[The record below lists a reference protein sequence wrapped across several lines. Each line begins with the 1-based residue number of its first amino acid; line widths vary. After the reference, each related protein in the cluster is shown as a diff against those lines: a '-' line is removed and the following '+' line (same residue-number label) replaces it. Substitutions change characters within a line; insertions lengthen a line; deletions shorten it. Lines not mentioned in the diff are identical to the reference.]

1 MCQIL
6 NIERS
11 GFYAWLQEP
20 LSARAKEDQRLLG
33 KIKQFWLES
42 GCSDGYWNITIDL
55 KCDGETCGKNR
66 VHRIMQEASIR
77 AVRGYKRHPG
87 FKGGK
92 VNIAA
97 PNTLNR
103 EFIVDKPDSY
113 WVTDFTYIRTYEG
126 WLYLTV
132 VIDLFSRRVV
142 GWTMKSSPKADLVID
157 ALLMA
162 VWRRRPKLK
171 VLVHSDQGIQYT
183 SSDWRSFLNE
193 HNLEASMSRKGNC
206 HDNAVAESFFSLLK
220 KDRVKRKIYPT
231 RAQARADIF
240 DYIEGFYNPRRNHG
254 TNGGLS
260 PVRYEKQYYQ
270 QLEDV

>member
-1 MCQIL
+1 MCHVL

-11 GFYAWLQEP
+11 GFYAWLKQP
-20 LSARAKEDQRLLG
+20 LSEKAKDDHRLLG

-42 GCSDGYWNITIDL
+42 GCTYGYRNITIDL
-55 KCDGETCGKNR
+55 KSDGETCGKNR
-66 VHRIMQEASIR
+66 VYRLMRQANIR

-92 VNIAA
+92 ANTAA
-97 PNTLNR
+97 PNTLDR
-103 EFIVDKPDSY
+103 TFDVDTPDSY

-126 WLYLTV
+126 WLYVTV
-132 VIDLFSRRVV
+132 VIDLFSRKVV
-142 GWTMKSSPKADLVID
+142 GWTMKNSPKADLVID

-162 VWRRRPKLK
+162 VWRRRPKEK

-231 RAQARADIF
+231 RQQARADIF

-260 PVRYEKQYYQ
+260 PVEYERQYYQ
-270 QLEDV
+270 QLKDV

>member
-1 MCQIL
+1 M
-6 NIERS
+6 
-11 GFYAWLQEP
+11 
-20 LSARAKEDQRLLG
+20 
-33 KIKQFWLES
+33 
-42 GCSDGYWNITIDL
+42 
-55 KCDGETCGKNR
+55 
-66 VHRIMQEASIR
+66 
-77 AVRGYKRHPG
+77 
-87 FKGGK
+87 
-92 VNIAA
+92 
-97 PNTLNR
+97 
-103 EFIVDKPDSY
+103 
-113 WVTDFTYIRTYEG
+113 
-126 WLYLTV
+126 TV
-132 VIDLFSRRVV
+132 VIDLFSRKVV

-162 VWRRRPKLK
+162 VWRRRPKKK

-231 RAQARADIF
+231 RQQARADIF

-260 PVRYEKQYYQ
+260 PVEYERQYYQ
-270 QLEDV
+270 QLKDV